1 MSGKG
6 DEALSNKLGHLL
18 DATADP
24 AKITGSAKFQGAL
37 SEGRQ
42 LCQVAKNDLDQ
53 AVADSDADEI
63 ENATTARTFELA
75 LKAVLAELTYVWK
88 KSKDRLLNLAPEER
102 EELDEV
108 EYLRRE
114 EFFAVNLD
122 VPPSYFNHIAR
133 SAARSKLLTRCSRLL
148 DNPEYFPPEAVA
160 NLNRKVA
167 TLNDAYQQEVA
178 EELDN
183 TPLQNALEAAGAE
196 GESKHSAGRGYSP
209 LREQPLLRRRVYPS
223 RYPLDLCRRTHRPGN
238 PG

>member
-63 ENATTARTFELA
+63 ENATTARSFELA

-88 KSKDRLLNLAPEER
+88 KGKDRLLNLAPEER

-122 VPPSYFNHIAR
+122 VPGLGHNLGQEPSPP
-133 SAARSKLLTRCSRLL
+133 
-148 DNPEYFPPEAVA
+148 NPLSPRRGGAGPAFSLAFPPSP
-160 NLNRKVA
+160 R
-167 TLNDAYQQEVA
+167 
-178 EELDN
+178 
-183 TPLQNALEAAGAE
+183 GE
-196 GESKHSAGRGYSP
+196 GG
-209 LREQPLLRRRVYPS
+209 
-223 RYPLDLCRRTHRPGN
+223 
-238 PG
+238 